1 MRLDPFIRDYQ
12 QFMDEL
18 VDVLESPQ
26 TRFYLDTSLLMWLV
40 RLGSTARSDFLSW
53 CRTRPESS
61 VRVPVWAAHEL
72 HRHLTGQTVATN
84 IRSAVS
90 ETERK
95 LDDFVRL
102 ASERADEEVCRANGY
117 GSRQGFI
124 AEVEQTFAKLKQLA
138 KVVSNNSKLN
148 GAADEVIELVNDHM
162 LETHITQIIDSLGK
176 TGDFRYSHLIPPGY
190 HDKKE
195 ENRFGDVIIWEEILA
210 DIYVEEGSERHHG
223 VLVSRDDKTDWVSSA
238 PMVNAGKT
246 PTKSNRDLG
255 LDVTRPHPLLVH
267 EFEGRARGGRLY
279 VVHPSFLASALDYA
293 SRKSGAASAVS
304 DWLAAAHRPDLLG
317 RLAAADLP
325 TAGPDA
331 SAPANPGEKQQAQA
345 PVTAPSVDSSYSY
358 PSAAKLMTLATADE
372 VNSYLQ
378 ATPIDRPTL
387 VQAWL
392 DQLKSGETDPERFG
406 RVLAELI
413 LRGQS
418 EWLTQLA
425 SLVEELKSE
434 LSLPLLNGVVLGA
447 TAPAYFDRYG
457 EALHQPNKELGAV
470 ALLLERDTLHAE
482 AFATLADFLAAAD
495 VELPYMPGK
504 GRREIPISVDAAE
517 GSGGLRT
524 LRNIR
529 VGSESVLADALPKDN
544 PRRLSTLLN
553 RERSRGC
560 SGQELYALLS
570 REYLLPPDLLSSEY
584 NNKRFTW
591 LPGAGLVSIDTSS
604 PGGLSATTIDEGGDF
619 E

>member
-1 MRLDPFIRDYQ
+1 MRLDPVVRDFQ

-18 VDVLESPQ
+18 TEVLEPRQ

-40 RLGSTARSDFLSW
+40 GLGSAARSEFLSW
-53 CRTRPESS
+53 CRSRPESS

-72 HRHLTGQTVATN
+72 HRHLTRQTVASN
-84 IRSAVS
+84 LRSAVS

-102 ASERADEEVCRANGY
+102 ASERADEDVCRASGY
-117 GSRQGFI
+117 GSRQGFV
-124 AEVEQTFAKLKQLA
+124 AEVEQTFAKLKRLA
-138 KVVSNNSKLN
+138 MVVRNDSKLN
-148 GAADEVIELVNDHM
+148 GASDEVIELVNDHT
-162 LETHITQIIDSLGK
+162 LKTNITQIIDSLGK

-210 DIYVEEGSERHHG
+210 DICVEKDSERHHG

-238 PMVNAGKT
+238 PLVNAGNT
-246 PTKSNRDLG
+246 PKKSNRDLG
-255 LDVTRPHPLLVH
+255 LDVTRPHPLLAH
-267 EFEGRARGGRLY
+267 EFEGRARGGKLY

-293 SRKSGAASAVS
+293 SRKNGAASAVS

-325 TAGPDA
+325 TASSDA
-331 SAPANPGEKQQAQA
+331 TAPANLGEKQQAQA
-345 PVTAPSVDSSYSY
+345 PVTPPSVDSSYSY
-358 PSAAKLMTLATADE
+358 PSAAKLMMLATADE

-418 EWLTQLA
+418 ECLTQLA

-434 LSLPLLNGVVLGA
+434 LSLPLLNGIVLGA

-457 EALHQPNKELGAV
+457 EALHQPSKELGAIV
-470 ALLLERDTLHAE
+470 LLLERDNLHAD
-482 AFATLADFLAAAD
+482 AFATLAGFFAAAD
-495 VELPYMPGK
+495 VELPYMPGT

-517 GSGGLRT
+517 ESGRLRT

-529 VGSESVLADALPKDN
+529 VGSESVLADALPEDN

-553 RERSRGC
+553 RDRSRGC

-570 REYLLPPDLLSSEY
+570 REYLLPPDLFSTEY
-584 NNKRFTW
+584 KNKRFYVAPWRRT
-591 LPGAGLVSIDTSS
+591 AVC
-604 PGGLSATTIDEGGDF
+604 
-619 E
+619 